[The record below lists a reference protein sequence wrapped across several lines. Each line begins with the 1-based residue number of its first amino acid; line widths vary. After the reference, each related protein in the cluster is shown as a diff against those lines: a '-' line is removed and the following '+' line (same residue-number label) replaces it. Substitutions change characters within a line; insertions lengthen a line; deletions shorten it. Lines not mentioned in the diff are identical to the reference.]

1 MKYLEELNN
10 GDIFALS
17 DNKFV
22 LSSDFRYKNK
32 NIQKMCVNISNG
44 FVQWFSGDTVVEYL
58 DLYYR
63 DIDGNILPLKDFP
76 KNDLSQNS
84 HIS

>member
-10 GDIFALS
+10 GDIFILNN
-17 DNKFV
+17 NKFI
-22 LSSDFRYKNK
+22 LSGDFKNK
-32 NIQKMCVNISNG
+32 NNKIQKMCVCIGNG
-44 FVQWFSGDTVVEYL
+44 VVQWFDGGTIVERL

-63 DIDGNILPLKDFP
+63 DTDGNILPLKDFP

-84 HIS
+84 NIS